1 MAIVIVNLITSF
13 MFPHEVY
20 LSVLFAFS
28 SNVIGLIA
36 VMKNIKNKADIGLS
50 LCFALF
56 LCALLFVLVK
66 APLHI
71 DPVSFYENFY
81 YWLLIFI
88 PGFIC
93 GTTIFIFLRYVIE
106 QNHELAELAHIDPL
120 MGLANR
126 RFAFELINKNISYMN
141 RKKRTYS
148 VVMTDLD
155 HVKSVNDTYGHPAG
169 DSVIVK
175 FAQVILNVVREYD
188 VAFRYGG
195 EEFLLFLPDTD
206 ISQAEEIA
214 NRIRRSLKAEPLV
227 AEGKSFVVT
236 ASFGVAS
243 GNVNAAFTD
252 VVSVADK
259 ALYQAKQDGR
269 DKVVSFNDNEREQ
282 SENYA
287 HAT

>member
-1 MAIVIVNLITSF
+1 
-13 MFPHEVY
+13 
-20 LSVLFAFS
+20 
-28 SNVIGLIA
+28 
-36 VMKNIKNKADIGLS
+36 MKNIKNKADIGLS